1 MTRTRKIACLPHLIP
16 GLLNRRLQGGEPAE
30 PAPPRSPVRPIRP
43 LYPPPSPAKAPSPVR
58 PSSTKFD
65 QIRPF
70 FPFSR
75 NPPLSA
81 LLGGYRRL

>member
-70 FPFSR
+70 FSLQSKSTAISASR
-75 NPPLSA
+75 RLSA
-81 LLGGYRRL
+81 A